1 MRYEYNINLS
11 GNSDKMKSIQL
22 DIKFDDDMKETEDTI
37 NRTIQYFIDNI
48 MPTPSK
54 NKPMLNTVFWR

>member
-1 MRYEYNINLS
+1 MRYEYNINLI
-11 GNSDKMKSIQL
+11 GNGDKIKSIQL

-48 MPTPSK
+48 MHTPSN